1 MKRLPSIVG
10 ELAWIVGAGALAGA
24 LALGVA
30 ALSTVHDEVDELLDD
45 ALRASAEGLA
55 PLVAR
60 LPRPSQDEPPTVHQA
75 GHFAWVLLDARGAV
89 RQHSAGADA
98 SPLLSHAPRVGFSDL
113 PNWRVYGLAVSMRG
127 DFLLVAQARE
137 ERHEARDEV
146 FVNVGMTCL
155 AVALVVLPLLVLRTR
170 RALRPLEALSER
182 LAQVEPD
189 RLQQGLRLGPP
200 ERSELAP
207 VHEALESLGQRL
219 AQRLQFER
227 AFAAQAAHLLRTP
240 LAGIDAQLA
249 VALKE
254 HPELQRLAQVRA
266 ATTRLQRLVLALLRL
281 FRTQPEV
288 QAAPLDARALL
299 RELLPPGLELVDGPA
314 VPVRADAELLAAA
327 LLNLVDNAQRHGGC
341 LLRLQ
346 ASGPNGLLLQ
356 DDGLG
361 VSDAER
367 HAILAALDNHTDQEH
382 RLGLRLADLVARA
395 HGGRLL
401 LPPALPGQGFTVQLE
416 LSESPE
422 LLEPP
427 A

>member
-1 MKRLPSIVG
+1 MRRLPSIVG

-89 RQHSAGADA
+89 RQHSADVDA
-98 SPLLSHAPRVGFSDL
+98 SPLLLQAPRAGFSDL
-113 PNWRVYGLAVSMRG
+113 AHWRVYGQAVGSQG
-127 DFLLVAQARE
+127 DLLLVAQARE
-137 ERHEARDEV
+137 ERHEARNEV
-146 FVNVGMTCL
+146 FINVGMTYL

-170 RALRPLEALSER
+170 RALRPLELMSER
-182 LAQVEPD
+182 LHRVAPED
-189 RLQQGLRLGPP
+189 LQQDWGLGPP
-200 ERSELAP
+200 ERRELAP
-207 VHEALESLGQRL
+207 VHQALEGLGQRL

-254 HPELQRLAQVRA
+254 HPELHRLAQVRS

-299 RELLPPGLELVDGPA
+299 CELLPPGLELLDGPP
-314 VPVRADAELLAAA
+314 VCVRADAELLAAA
-327 LLNLVDNAQRHGGC
+327 LLNLVDNAQRHGGA

-346 ASGPNGLLLQ
+346 PSGPNGLLLQ

-367 HAILAALDNHTDQEH
+367 QAILLALQSNTDQEH

-401 LPPALPGQGFTVQLE
+401 LPPTLPGQGFTVQLE
-416 LSESPE
+416 LSEPS
-422 LLEPP
+422 